1 MRRIMT
7 KIVLRMLQ
15 RVLSQALGRW
25 VDAVEELTAARAEE
39 ERLKEVKRR
48 IVVRIMQ
55 RGAARCA
62 NKALDRWIENVADLK
77 AMSVKGSKVLMRWKL
92 KVPSKSSVCSLMFC
106 SVDEGV
112 SRGD

>member
-1 MRRIMT
+1 MT

-15 RVLSQALGRW
+15 RVLSQALDRW

-62 NKALDRWIENVADLK
+62 NQALDRWIENVADLK
-77 AMSVKGSKVLMRWKL
+77 AMSAKGSKVLMRWKL
-92 KVPSKSSVCSLMFC
+92 KVPS
-106 SVDEGV
+106 
-112 SRGD
+112 